1 MKNKF
6 STIYAIFASI
16 IFVLTVVYFG
26 FNLYSEYSHGYIRTK
41 KTFDQLTLSLKQN
54 PDNIKITNIN
64 DYALIEMLQNG
75 SAFYK

>member
-41 KTFDQLTLSLKQN
+41 KTFDQLTLSIKQN
-54 PDNIKITNIN
+54 PDNIKITDIN
-64 DYALIEMLQNG
+64 DYAFIEML
-75 SAFYK
+75 